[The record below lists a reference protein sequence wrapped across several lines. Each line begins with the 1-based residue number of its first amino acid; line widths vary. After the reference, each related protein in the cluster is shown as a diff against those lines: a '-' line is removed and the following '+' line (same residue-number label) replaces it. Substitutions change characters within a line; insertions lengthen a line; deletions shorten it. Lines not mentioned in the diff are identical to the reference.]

1 MTSAP
6 LKPEQVADYLLEHRD
21 FLQNHPHLLARL
33 SLSQTVGEN
42 TVSLHAKQVHALRE
56 QVAMHEAQLNTLL
69 ANAVN
74 SEKIAKGMHTLTLSL
89 LAQRTVSGLP
99 LAGQEALGH
108 VFGLQDS
115 AYRLWGTEAT
125 FAKLECNQVVSG
137 DIKTFADS
145 LKQPYCG
152 PAGDFAALQWL
163 QRDVASV
170 AMLALRVT
178 PNAKA
183 FGLMVIGSQDTNHF
197 TSDKSTDLLAQ
208 LGHVFSASLGRM
220 LPPFS

>member
-1 MTSAP
+1 MNTQPITAD
-6 LKPEQVADYLLEHRD
+6 QIADYLLAHRD
-21 FLQNHPHLLARL
+21 FFTHNPALLSRLELPH
-33 SLSQTVGEN
+33 TVGSN
-42 TVSLHAKQVHALRE
+42 TVSLQAKQVAALRAH
-56 QVAMHEAQLNTLL
+56 VAMHETQLDKLL
-69 ANAVN
+69 ANAKN
-74 SEKIAKGMHTLTLSL
+74 SEAITQGMHTLTLSL

-115 AYRLWGTEAT
+115 AYRLWGTESIYAN
-125 FAKLECNQVVSG
+125 LECNQVVSG
-137 DIKTFADS
+137 DIKVFADS

-152 PAGDFAALQWL
+152 PADDFAALQWL

-183 FGLMVIGSQDTNHF
+183 FGLMVIGSQDANHF
-197 TSDKSTDLLAQ
+197 TIDKSTDLLAQ
-208 LGHVFSASLGRM
+208 LGQVFSASLGRM